1 MNVLTEL
8 EVKSINTP
16 GRHSVGDSFY
26 LNVSAG
32 NSKCWSWLYRF
43 EGKRRE
49 AGLGSYPLVSLKEAR
64 KKKDALKV
72 EVANGN
78 DPLAE
83 REVEKAERDRLQ
95 SMTFGKAAYEVHAVK
110 QAECKNGKHQ
120 DQWINTLRTYAF
132 PVIGNMP
139 VGDIEPQHVTAC

>member
-8 EVKSINTP
+8 DVKSLNTP
-16 GRHSVGDSFY
+16 GRHSVGDSLY

-32 NSKCWSWLYRF
+32 NFKCWSWLYRF

-49 AGLGSYPLVSLKEAR
+49 AGLGSYPVVSLKEAR

-83 REVEKAERDRLQ
+83 REAEKAERDRLR
-95 SMTFGKAAYEVHAVK
+95 SMTFEKAAYGVHALK
-110 QAECKNGKHQ
+110 QQEWKNGKHQ
-120 DQWINTLRTYAF
+120 D
-132 PVIGNMP
+132 
-139 VGDIEPQHVTAC
+139 

>member
-1 MNVLTEL
+1 MGQKGRMNVLTEL
-8 EVKSINTP
+8 AVKSINTP
-16 GRHSVGDSFY
+16 GRHSVGDSLY

-32 NSKCWSWLYRF
+32 NSKRWSWLYKF

-78 DPLAE
+78 DLFAE
-83 REVEKAERDRLQ
+83 REVEKTERNRLR
-95 SMTFGKAAYEVHAVK
+95 SMTFEQAAYDLHALKPRNRLGV
-110 QAECKNGKHQ
+110 
-120 DQWINTLRTYAF
+120 
-132 PVIGNMP
+132 P
-139 VGDIEPQHVTAC
+139 VG

>member
-1 MNVLTEL
+1 MLTEL
-8 EVKSINTP
+8 EVKSLNTP
-16 GRHSVGDSFY
+16 GRHSVGDSLY

-83 REVEKAERDRLQ
+83 RQAEKAEQRRLR
-95 SMTFGKAAYEVHAVK
+95 SMTFKKAAYEVHAVK
-110 QAECKNGKHQ
+110 QQEWKS
-120 DQWINTLRTYAF
+120 
-132 PVIGNMP
+132 GN
-139 VGDIEPQHVTAC
+139 H

>member
-8 EVKSINTP
+8 EIKSLNTP
-16 GRHSVGDSFY
+16 GRHSVGDSLY

-32 NSKCWSWLYRF
+32 NSNSWSLRYRV

-49 AGLGSYPLVSLKEAR
+49 VGLGSYPLVNLKEAQ

-83 REVEKAERDRLQ
+83 RQAEKAERDRLR
-95 SMTFGKAAYEVHAVK
+95 SMTFKKAAYEARALK
-110 QAECKNGKHQ
+110 Q
-120 DQWINTLRTYAF
+120 
-132 PVIGNMP
+132 
-139 VGDIEPQHVTAC
+139 

>member
-16 GRHSVGDSFY
+16 GRHSVGDSLY

-32 NSKCWSWLYRF
+32 NSKCWSWLYRV

-72 EVANGN
+72 EVVNGY

-83 REVEKAERDRLQ
+83 REAEKAEQHRLR
-95 SMTFGKAAYEVHAVK
+95 SMTFEQAAYHVHAYV
-110 QAECKNGKHQ
+110 QQN
-120 DQWINTLRTYAF
+120 
-132 PVIGNMP
+132 VIQQSSGSQTP
-139 VGDIEPQHVTAC
+139 EIQGDADRALVRFQ

>member
-1 MNVLTEL
+1 MNVLTKL
-8 EVKSINTP
+8 EVKSLNTP
-16 GRHSVGDSFY
+16 GRHSIGDSLY

-32 NSKCWSWLYRF
+32 NSKCWSWHYRV

-49 AGLGSYPLVSLKEAR
+49 VGLGPYPFVSCKEAR

-83 REVEKAERDRLQ
+83 RDAEKA
-95 SMTFGKAAYEVHAVK
+95 
-110 QAECKNGKHQ
+110 
-120 DQWINTLRTYAF
+120 
-132 PVIGNMP
+132 
-139 VGDIEPQHVTAC
+139 

>member
-8 EVKSINTP
+8 SVKSINTP
-16 GRHSVGDSFY
+16 GRHSVGDNLY

-43 EGKRRE
+43 ERKRRE

-78 DPLAE
+78 DLLAE
-83 REVEKAERDRLQ
+83 REAEKAEQHRLRP
-95 SMTFGKAAYEVHAVK
+95 MTFEQAAYDLHALKPRYRLGV
-110 QAECKNGKHQ
+110 
-120 DQWINTLRTYAF
+120 
-132 PVIGNMP
+132 P
-139 VGDIEPQHVTAC
+139 VG